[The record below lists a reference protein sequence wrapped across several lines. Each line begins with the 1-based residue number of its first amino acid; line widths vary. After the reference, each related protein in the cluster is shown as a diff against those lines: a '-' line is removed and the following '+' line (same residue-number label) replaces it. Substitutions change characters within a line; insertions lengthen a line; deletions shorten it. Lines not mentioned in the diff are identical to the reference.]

1 MQRNSAE
8 RAAMVSEQRLVR
20 LWKTKRIQEV
30 LTSHLASKDLISCR
44 LVCRR
49 LAAYL
54 APVLFADIEVRFR
67 SSTFDKPSRMA
78 ALERVGV
85 HIQAMT
91 FKISHDRETFL
102 PPILDPITGTE
113 QTFIYTPQRCQLGG
127 SSPRYGSRQMT
138 ELLVKQYPPLFHAST
153 NIPSFVQALTM
164 MSGLQHLR
172 ISCEG
177 QVPSHRYRRS
187 VVDYA
192 LISLRMAIEQAPLKD
207 FHTLSLL
214 SVHPGAVLY
223 LGPAPG
229 FGASPASRKR
239 WSQVRKLTVQ
249 MSSFGHE
256 PGQPTDHLKLLHA
269 YLGSFPSLQRL
280 VFHWEGERGLSPLS
294 LATEPSLSSTA
305 KGKPTQ
311 AYPQRCALPLR
322 PLKFQHLQQM
332 ELVNATMDASQVA
345 SFIQEHRSSLREFNF
360 ENVML
365 RSGNWDDAL
374 APLTRLSGSERWKQG
389 RRDADTMDVPIV
401 LSPAGVS
408 QKQLQKVIC
417 ALQQYKSPRTLR
429 SLAKAGSRTREL
441 LWESPDHM
449 KRLLRSSVFSW
460 R

>member
-1 MQRNSAE
+1 MASQ
-8 RAAMVSEQRLVR
+8 QGLIR
-20 LWKTKRIQEV
+20 LWKTKRIQQV

-44 LVCRR
+44 LVCHR
-49 LAAYL
+49 LAVYL
-54 APVLFADIEVRFR
+54 APILFADIEVRFR
-67 SSTFDKPSRMA
+67 SSTFDKPSQMA
-78 ALERVGV
+78 ALE
-85 HIQAMT
+85 HIGGHVQAMT
-91 FKISHDRETFL
+91 IKIPHDRETFL
-102 PPILDPITGTE
+102 PPLLDPIMGTE

-207 FHTLSLL
+207 LHTLSLL

-223 LGPAPG
+223 LRPALG
-229 FGASPASRKR
+229 FGASPASCKR
-239 WSQVRKLTVQ
+239 WSQIRKLTVH
-249 MSSFGHE
+249 MTSFGHE

-294 LATEPSLSSTA
+294 LATEPSLNSAA
-305 KGKPTQ
+305 KGKPSQ
-311 AYPQRCALPLR
+311 ACPERSALPLR
-322 PLKFQHLQQM
+322 PLKFQNLQQM

-360 ENVML
+360 ENVVL
-365 RSGNWDDAL
+365 RSGNWDNAL
-374 APLTRLSGSERWKQG
+374 APLTRLSGSEGWKQG
-389 RRDADTMDVPIV
+389 QRDTDTVDVPIV
-401 LSPAGVS
+401 LSPVGVS
-408 QKQLQKVIC
+408 QKQLQKAIC
-417 ALQQYKSPRTLR
+417 ALQQQKGQRTLR

-441 LWESPDHM
+441 LWGSPDHV